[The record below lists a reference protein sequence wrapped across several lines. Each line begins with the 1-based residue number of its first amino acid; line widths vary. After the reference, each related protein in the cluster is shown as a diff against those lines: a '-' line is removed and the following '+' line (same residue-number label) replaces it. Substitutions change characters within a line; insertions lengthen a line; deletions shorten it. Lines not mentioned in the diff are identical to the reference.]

1 MENVHSDVTVE
12 RVNNIFASS
21 ISQVIKQASSSAVK
35 SFLFNLAMRFK
46 KAELER

>member
-1 MENVHSDVTVE
+1 MENIQGLM
-12 RVNNIFASS
+12 VNIIFASF
-21 ISQVIKQASSSAVK
+21 ISQVMKQVSSGTVK